1 MVPARSADP
10 ARGPGAPR
18 ARGDGPIDIRT
29 SRCGATCSPRT
40 RGWSRV
46 FDDRQTAKRVLPAHA
61 GMVPLAFL
69 GMGGLVRAPR
79 ARGDGP
85 AARTA
90 YRSARRCSPRTRG
103 WSRAGR
109 RVECGEVV
117 LPAHAGM
124 VPAAR
129 PGPSPAPRAPRA
141 RGDGPSTPNHGA
153 ARRGCS
159 PRTRGW
165 SPTRFRPAASPRVLP
180 AHAGM
185 GLFASATFFP
195 DFRAPRVRVYGP
207 PLLDDSAVGAQCS
220 PLTRVALG

>member
-90 YRSARRCSPRTRG
+90 YRGARRCSPRTRG
-103 WSRAGR
+103 WSQPLCLAR
-109 RVECGEVV
+109 RLLLV
-117 LPAHAGM
+117 LPAQTKKDPAHQTTTPSGAG
-124 VPAAR
+124 
-129 PGPSPAPRAPRA
+129 APRA
-141 RGDGPSTPNHGA
+141 RGDGPP
-153 ARRGCS
+153 
-159 PRTRGW
+159 
-165 SPTRFRPAASPRVLP
+165 
-180 AHAGM
+180 
-185 GLFASATFFP
+185 
-195 DFRAPRVRVYGP
+195 
-207 PLLDDSAVGAQCS
+207 
-220 PLTRVALG
+220 